1 MKVTLNKRTHIIL
14 WSLSLLLMFSATR
27 AMAQRVEAVVT
38 TDLRTLPLD
47 RQEKL
52 RDFAGKVEHY
62 LNAFNWTNDPWN
74 TVVYIDMQLILEDM
88 STSAEE
94 RYKGQIVV
102 SNKYDMQ
109 LSDKRWR
116 FAYQSGDLLNHDE
129 NTMNSFTSLLDF
141 YVYLILGMEFDK
153 WSTLGG
159 TEYFKKA
166 KNIAEQSKF
175 GLGRFI
181 EGWDRRLEQVN
192 YLTGEQHIPFREM
205 VDYYFYGLSMV
216 KEDNV
221 KTRQYINQAV
231 EMLDKVIA
239 KDPENEY
246 AKMFLNAHYIELVE
260 IFRRAQDKSPLRT
273 LMVIDP
279 SHAQVYR
286 NILEK

>member
-1 MKVTLNKRTHIIL
+1 MKVTFDKRVLLSGIGIIL
-14 WSLSLLLMFSATR
+14 LLAVSAP
-27 AMAQRVEAVVT
+27 AQRIEAVVT

-47 RQEKL
+47 RQDKL
-52 RDFAGKVEHY
+52 RDFKEKVEHY
-62 LNAFNWTNDPWN
+62 LNAYDWTNDPWN
-74 TVVYIDMQLILEDM
+74 TIVYVDIQIILEDM

-116 FAYQSGDLLNHDE
+116 FAYQSTDILNHDE
-129 NTMNSFTSLLDF
+129 NVMNSFTSMLDYF
-141 YVYLILGMEFDK
+141 IYLILGMEFDK
-153 WSTLGG
+153 WSSLGG
-159 TEYFKKA
+159 SEYFNKA

-181 EGWDRRLEQVN
+181 EGWDRRLEQVT
-192 YLTGEQHIPFREM
+192 YLTSDQHLPFREM
-205 VDYYFYGLSMV
+205 VDYYFYGLSLV

-221 KTRQYINQAV
+221 KARQFISQAV
-231 EMLDKVIA
+231 EMLDKIIS
-239 KDPENEY
+239 KDPDNEY
-246 AKMFLNAHYIELVE
+246 AKMFLNAHYIEMVE
-260 IFRRAQDKSPLRT
+260 VFRRAQDKTPLRT

-279 SHAQVYR
+279 THAQVYK

>member
-1 MKVTLNKRTHIIL
+1 MISPWNKKTRTF
-14 WSLSLLLMFSATR
+14 LSALALLLAI
-27 AMAQRVEAVVT
+27 AAAPAAAQRIEAVVT
-38 TDLRTLPLD
+38 TDLRTLPLE
-47 RQEKL
+47 RQDKL

-62 LNAFNWTNDPWN
+62 LNAYSWTTDQWN

-88 STSAEE
+88 STGAEE

-116 FAYQSGDLLNHDE
+116 FAYQSTDMLNHDE
-129 NTMNSFTSLLDF
+129 SVMNSFTSLLDF
-141 YVYLILGMEFDK
+141 YIYLILGMEYDK

-159 TEYFKKA
+159 SEYFLKA

-175 GLGRFI
+175 GLGRYI

-205 VDYYFYGLSMV
+205 VDYYFYGLSLV

-221 KTRQYINQAV
+221 KVRQHVGKAV
-231 EMLDKVIA
+231 EMLDKIIS

-246 AKMFLNAHYIELVE
+246 AKMFLNAHYIEMVE

-279 SHAQVYR
+279 THAQVYR